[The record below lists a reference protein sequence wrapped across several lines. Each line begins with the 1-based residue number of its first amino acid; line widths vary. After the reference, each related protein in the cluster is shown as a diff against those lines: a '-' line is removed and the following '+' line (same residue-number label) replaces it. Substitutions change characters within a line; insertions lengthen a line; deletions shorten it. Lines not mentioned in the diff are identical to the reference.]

1 MLLLFIISAA
11 PATPPP
17 QPPIEL
23 VVSKEGLAGKE
34 IEIVAVSNEGQE
46 YLPFVCKPELPEVFV
61 ADSPADSKP
70 ERIHK
75 PPKTKVVKN
84 KVSANRYNRRGI
96 RNK

>member
-11 PATPPP
+11 PVTPPP

-34 IEIVAVSNEGQE
+34 IEIVAVNNEGQE
-46 YLPFVCKPELPEVFV
+46 YLPFVCKPELPEVVV
-61 ADSPADSKP
+61 ADPPADSKP

-75 PPKTKVVKN
+75 SPNTQVVKS
-84 KVSANRYNRRGI
+84 KVSANRYTRRGI